1 LEGEI
6 TGGWVD
12 LDIPCSNRARGGVV
26 EYNRGLIQPAHPLAR
41 HPLRTSFAWTNAHSQ
56 PLTINRIIDAMFS
69 LLLTG
74 IIFQLKNLNKEN
86 GEKIEDTEKFG
97 LNMNPFKQYLTS
109 VEKWKVGRSGCPPNL
124 IQTFLAGIKN
134 IVIRSFQNLRA
145 LQLPYPL
152 SEGG

>member
-1 LEGEI
+1 
-6 TGGWVD
+6 
-12 LDIPCSNRARGGVV
+12 
-26 EYNRGLIQPAHPLAR
+26 
-41 HPLRTSFAWTNAHSQ
+41 
-56 PLTINRIIDAMFS
+56 MFS

-86 GEKIEDTEKFG
+86 VEKIEDAEKFG

-109 VEKWKVGRSGCPPNL
+109 VEKWKVGWSDFPPNL
-124 IQTFLAGIKN
+124 IQTFLAGLKN

-152 SEGG
+152 SERG